1 MTQLDIK
8 YLLMCL
14 QEHPTP
20 HYVHIHRTRE
30 KISPNYWASIWKC
43 GVTHYFKLHC

>member
-14 QEHPTP
+14 QEHPHLTM
-20 HYVHIHRTRE
+20 YTYTELERKYLQIIELAYENV
-30 KISPNYWASIWKC
+30 
-43 GVTHYFKLHC
+43 V